1 MPEKLR
7 TILAIRFSAMGDVAM
22 TIPVMQ
28 QVLEQNADIQIVF
41 VSNKNWGALCAGI
54 PRLIFFPADLKG
66 AHKGFRG
73 LYSLYRSIHTA
84 YYIDAVADLH
94 HVLRSQIVRTFFRL
108 TGVPVSVIDKGR
120 AEKKALARPE
130 EKVMVPLTSTIERY
144 AAVFRQLGISLTIY
158 PSRPVFARQS
168 LPAET
173 LAVTG
178 PKNGDTWIGMAPF
191 ATYREKTYPL
201 EKMEEVLASLVNR
214 QHTKVLLMGG
224 GGMEVAQLTSLAIKY
239 PAAVVVAGRF
249 SLKEEMAIIS
259 NLDLMISMDS
269 ANMHLASLFGVPVV
283 SVWGATHPFAGFMG
297 FGQSEANAVQLES
310 LSCRPC
316 SIFGNKPCFR
326 GDHACMEWIP
336 PASIVEKVTKVAGET
351 KF

>member
-1 MPEKLR
+1 MPENLK
-7 TILAIRFSAMGDVAM
+7 TILSIRFSAMGDVAM

-28 QVLEQNADIQIVF
+28 QVLEQHPDIQIVF

-66 AHKGFRG
+66 VHKGFKG
-73 LYSLYRSIHTA
+73 LYGLFKSIRKA
-84 YYIDAVADLH
+84 YKIDAVADLH

-108 TGVPVSVIDKGR
+108 RGVPVAAIDKGR

-130 EKVMVPLTSTIERY
+130 EKILIPLTSTIERY
-144 AAVFRQLGISLTIY
+144 AAVFRKLGLPVTIN
-158 PSRPVFARQS
+158 PLKPVFGRQM
-168 LPAET
+168 LTEEM

-178 PKNGDTWIGMAPF
+178 AKNNDKWVGLAPF
-191 ATYREKTYPL
+191 ATYQEKTYPL
-201 EKMEEVLASLVNR
+201 EKMEDVLATLVQRSN
-214 QHTKVLLMGG
+214 TKVLLMGG
-224 GGMEVAQLTSLAIKY
+224 GASEVAQLTALAIKY
-239 PAAVVVAGRF
+239 PAAVVVAGKFR
-249 SLKEEMAIIS
+249 LPEEMAIIS
-259 NLDLMISMDS
+259 NLDVMISMDS
-269 ANMHLASLFGVPVV
+269 ANMHLASLFGVRVV

-336 PASIVEKVTKVAGET
+336 PASIIDKVLKVAGQ
-351 KF
+351 K